1 MASQPFLRYLVVGG
15 SDMSCILFVLNI
27 EADTLHAVHLLH
39 VDETVLKRSRPFMG
53 KQRTSPVAT
62 FFTEFVV
69 KVVYLCQMLSA
80 VYACGDVLGLCEKT
94 FGLFAVSLGYIYS
107 SDGDKRVQRVP
118 LVLGT
123 LHQVVGFV
131 VFRQGLVKLMR
142 LLIEVA
148 EIGVAESYAER
159 IAILGVEFH

>member
-1 MASQPFLRYLVVGG
+1 
-15 SDMSCILFVLNI
+15 
-27 EADTLHAVHLLH
+27 
-39 VDETVLKRSRPFMG
+39 
-53 KQRTSPVAT
+53 
-62 FFTEFVV
+62 
-69 KVVYLCQMLSA
+69 MLSA